1 MERRS
6 CCWPEASPRWI
17 ETLPGNKQK
26 TEKTWDCDIK
36 KVWSHILHAMSSWT
50 DLVYLLLQ
58 FVRQNDR
65 NKLQTQIEDLTFSI
79 NFSLQWICLFND
91 QSELKCP
98 PWLKASQPLLS
109 LESWDERSHLQALGG
124 SGLLHHHSLSWGFFE
139 WLQSLQ
145 NTVDPLSWGAS
156 RRISRPWAVCETG
169 DKHVNTVIQNRG
181 QPDRIIGSLLR
192 RSATKA
198 SAWAE
203 RGWKKAGMCPWPG
216 GLQLLCPLYV
226 LEGLQQRSVWQRS
239 LHSENGFQ
247 KIRKVSHQ

>member
-1 MERRS
+1 MTLKKCEATYFTPCLHELIWFICFYNLSDRMTEINYKLKS
-6 CCWPEASPRWI
+6 KIWPF
-17 ETLPGNKQK
+17 
-26 TEKTWDCDIK
+26 
-36 KVWSHILHAMSSWT
+36 
-50 DLVYLLLQ
+50 LL
-58 FVRQNDR
+58 
-65 NKLQTQIEDLTFSI
+65 I
-79 NFSLQWICLFND
+79 SLSNGFQSFCIFND

-124 SGLLHHHSLSWGFFE
+124 SGLLRHHSLSWGFFE